1 MSKERELIKAM
12 KILLECTY
20 MDSRQRQAD
29 ALIGR
34 AIELLAQPEP
44 IQEPVGWQ
52 YRTKPNWKEN
62 WSKWEDCRKESYED
76 YIRVP
81 LLHDW
86 LYETRE
92 IYTSPPTC
100 EPVRKVVIG
109 DSFMI
114 NDTKYVKARDPLSDD
129 VIWDGRC
136 SQGVPDYKSMTFIK
150 GIRFAEN
157 QHGIGVD
164 DE

>member
-1 MSKERELIKAM
+1 MMSRERELLEELSTKDMVSYYYPNLIDRIK
-12 KILLECTY
+12 
-20 MDSRQRQAD
+20 
-29 ALIGR
+29 
-34 AIELLAQPEP
+34 ELLAQPE
-44 IQEPVGWQ
+44 QEPVGWQ

-150 GIRFAEN
+150 GIRFAEK
-157 QHGIGVD
+157 QHGIGGD